1 MSTMRAN
8 IAKGGTMKV
17 AKGVRGV
24 RSVRAK
30 ASAVPLPDLPYDYGA
45 LEPYISGDIMKV
57 RARVWS
63 HALRAALCADNRID
77 AFFLLLSF
85 GPLA

>member
-8 IAKGGTMKV
+8 IAKGTTKV
-17 AKGVRGV
+17 VTGVRGARGV

-30 ASAVPLPDLPYDYGA
+30 AVPLPDLPYDYGA

-57 RARVWS
+57 SARFWF
-63 HALRAALCADNRID
+63 HALGAAICADID
-77 AFFLLLSF
+77 LDASFFFLVRT
-85 GPLA
+85 AR